1 MWIITGMAELYRG
14 EIQKLFSFGGNTKFA
29 QFWRGN
35 TKLAWF
41 IRGQFKIGDLKK
53 IVFFVHILF

>member
-1 MWIITGMAELYRG
+1 MAELYRG
-14 EIQKLFSFGGNTKFA
+14 EIQKWFSFGGNTKFA